1 MTSIYLDN
9 YPYSKYFKCY
19 HVIEIDSTNTFL
31 KATHILFQDHSILI
45 ADNQTNGRGRFD
57 RVWKSDN
64 DICFSIVFK
73 KHYIN
78 QIIAPLALELAFI
91 RLGFVPAI
99 KWPNDIYFNEK
110 KLSGILIEDIYEDKF
125 QASIIGIGINM
136 TSKNEFNSIGIND
149 IKKLSKEIIISTIL
163 EEYEK
168 LIHLDDNTIINE
180 YIKYSMVINRTI
192 IYHDKEYKALGIT
205 KDGHLILD
213 NNGIKKEVQCDE
225 ITFKEAIIK

>member
-1 MTSIYLDN
+1 
-9 YPYSKYFKCY
+9 
-19 HVIEIDSTNTFL
+19 
-31 KATHILFQDHSILI
+31 
-45 ADNQTNGRGRFD
+45 
-57 RVWKSDN
+57 
-64 DICFSIVFK
+64 
-73 KHYIN
+73 
-78 QIIAPLALELAFI
+78 
-91 RLGFVPAI
+91 
-99 KWPNDIYFNEK
+99 
-110 KLSGILIEDIYEDKF
+110 
-125 QASIIGIGINM
+125 M

-205 KDGHLILD
+205 KDGHLLLD

>member
-1 MTSIYLDN
+1 MTSIYLDT

-19 HVIEIDSTNTFL
+19 HVSQIDSTNTFL
-31 KATHILFQDHSILI
+31 KATHILFQDHSLLI
-45 ADNQTNGRGRFD
+45 ADTQTAGRGRFE

-64 DICFSIVFK
+64 DISFSIVFK
-73 KHYIN
+73 KHYNN

-91 RLGFVPAI
+91 KLGFIPAI

-110 KLSGILIEDIYEDKF
+110 KLAGILIEDIYENNF

-136 TSKNEFNSIGIND
+136 TTKKEFNSIGIGD
-149 IKKLSKEIIISTIL
+149 IKPLSKEIIISTIL
-163 EEYEK
+163 EEYES

-192 IYHDKEYKALGIT
+192 IYHGEEYLALGIT
-205 KDGHLILD
+205 KDGHLILE

-225 ITFKEAIIK
+225 ITFKESIIL

>member
-1 MTSIYLDN
+1 MTGIYLDN
-9 YPYSKYFKCY
+9 YPQSKYFKCY
-19 HVIEIDSTNTFL
+19 HVSEIDSTNSFL

-64 DICFSIVFK
+64 DICFSILFK
-73 KHYIN
+73 KHYNN

-110 KLSGILIEDIYEDKF
+110 KLEDKF

-168 LIHLDDNTIINE
+168 LIHLDDATIINE